1 MIICPASRGFLFYTI
16 TLYLIQMYT
25 TFTCSVSTLDR
36 TVADGI
42 VGTVHYTVSAADDTY
57 SSGAYGSVGLEAPAE
72 GDTVIPYADLTEAGV
87 IEWVKTALGGDEKVT
102 EIEAALQA
110 QIDEQRTPTKASGK
124 PWS

>member
-1 MIICPASRGFLFYTI
+1 MS
-16 TLYLIQMYT
+16 T
-25 TFTCSVSTLDR
+25 TFTWSVSTLDR

-42 VGTVHYTVSAADDTY
+42 VGTVHYNVSAVDDTY

-72 GDTVIPYADLTEAGV
+72 GDDVIPYADLTAETV
-87 IEWVKTALGGDEKVT
+87 IGWVKEKLGGAEKVA

-110 QIDEQRTPTKASGK
+110 QLDEQRTPTKASGV

>member
-1 MIICPASRGFLFYTI
+1 LIICPASRGFFLYNTLLFNK
-16 TLYLIQMYT
+16 MST
-25 TFTCSVSTLDR
+25 TFTWSVATLDR

-42 VGTVHYTVSAADDTY
+42 VGTVHYTVSAADDVY

-87 IEWVKTALGGDEKVT
+87 IEWVKTALGGEEKVT
-102 EIEAALQA
+102 EIEAALQT
-110 QIDEQRTPTKASGK
+110 QLDEQRTPTKASGK

>member
-1 MIICPASRGFLFYTI
+1 MIICPASRGFFLHNTLLFNK
-16 TLYLIQMYT
+16 MST
-25 TFTCSVSTLDR
+25 TFTWSVATLDR

-87 IEWVKTALGGDEKVT
+87 IEWVKTALGGEEKVT
-102 EIEAALQA
+102 EIEAALQN
-110 QIDEQRTPTKASGK
+110 QLDEQRTPTKASGR